1 MRGTQKKELGFQICL
16 GIALIIG
23 WELGKFLLKL

>member
-1 MRGTQKKELGFQICL
+1 MEKKGLGFQICL

>member
-1 MRGTQKKELGFQICL
+1 MDKKKVLFQGLL